1 MSMKVEIGKRPV
13 FCRGGGRRGARILG
27 SFPSC
32 TRALRTRVGTH
43 SSQGLG
49 CVRMWAS
56 ESWKKNLRYRVFNFC
71 RAIPL
76 PCIVSEH
83 RDRCRTQTIRRR
95 TSAAWSCV
103 ACLRRFVHFGLKIT
117 PKGSGGNSAEPPME
131 HAFLPDDGGFECI
144 FCGRTASE
152 HQKASGGS
160 YESTKPA
167 ERDLEMEDEDDW
179 DAIQEELRRL
189 TRRCRQA
196 RAAARSSQPTH
207 PRASPAWLSRL
218 RKRRPERRPSCSS
231 QK

>member
-1 MSMKVEIGKRPV
+1 MCGCGRPNH
-13 FCRGGGRRGARILG
+13 GRRTCATVFLIFAVRFRSRVSSPNIATAVARQDDQ
-27 SFPSC
+27 
-32 TRALRTRVGTH
+32 ALHVGR
-43 SSQGLG
+43 L
-49 CVRMWAS
+49 VA
-56 ESWKKNLRYRVFNFC
+56 
-71 RAIPL
+71 
-76 PCIVSEH
+76 VSP
-83 RDRCRTQTIRRR
+83 
-95 TSAAWSCV
+95 
-103 ACLRRFVHFGLKIT
+103 CLRRFVHIGLKISR
-117 PKGSGGNSAEPPME
+117 KIGSGRYSADPPME

>member
-1 MSMKVEIGKRPV
+1 MLGDVLGAAGPRLKSSFSRCGYNRCFADQNRP
-13 FCRGGGRRGARILG
+13 FIY
-27 SFPSC
+27 
-32 TRALRTRVGTH
+32 
-43 SSQGLG
+43 
-49 CVRMWAS
+49 
-56 ESWKKNLRYRVFNFC
+56 SW
-71 RAIPL
+71 I
-76 PCIVSEH
+76 E
-83 RDRCRTQTIRRR
+83 
-95 TSAAWSCV
+95 
-103 ACLRRFVHFGLKIT
+103 
-117 PKGSGGNSAEPPME
+117 ME

-144 FCGRTASE
+144 FCGRTASA

>member
-1 MSMKVEIGKRPV
+1 MPSLPRCEPTLATRIPESKQRSKETLREIPHTTTHGDHHTGKAYA
-13 FCRGGGRRGARILG
+13 ARHSTARCCYASPTLSG
-27 SFPSC
+27 HTHSVYHSPFLVSVLALEQPSC
-32 TRALRTRVGTH
+32 APCHNALLAHTVFVRIGTENH
-43 SSQGLG
+43 SKI
-49 CVRMWAS
+49 
-56 ESWKKNLRYRVFNFC
+56 ESGRY
-71 RAIPL
+71 
-76 PCIVSEH
+76 
-83 RDRCRTQTIRRR
+83 
-95 TSAAWSCV
+95 SAD
-103 ACLRRFVHFGLKIT
+103 
-117 PKGSGGNSAEPPME
+117 PPME

>member
-1 MSMKVEIGKRPV
+1 
-13 FCRGGGRRGARILG
+13 
-27 SFPSC
+27 
-32 TRALRTRVGTH
+32 
-43 SSQGLG
+43 
-49 CVRMWAS
+49 
-56 ESWKKNLRYRVFNFC
+56 
-71 RAIPL
+71 
-76 PCIVSEH
+76 
-83 RDRCRTQTIRRR
+83 
-95 TSAAWSCV
+95 
-103 ACLRRFVHFGLKIT
+103 
-117 PKGSGGNSAEPPME
+117 ME

>member
-1 MSMKVEIGKRPV
+1 MLLRLTYLERSHALCVPLTLSRLCPRSRTTELCALSQRLACPTVFVRIGTENHSKIES
-13 FCRGGGRRGARILG
+13 GR
-27 SFPSC
+27 
-32 TRALRTRVGTH
+32 
-43 SSQGLG
+43 
-49 CVRMWAS
+49 
-56 ESWKKNLRYRVFNFC
+56 Y
-71 RAIPL
+71 
-76 PCIVSEH
+76 
-83 RDRCRTQTIRRR
+83 
-95 TSAAWSCV
+95 SAD
-103 ACLRRFVHFGLKIT
+103 
-117 PKGSGGNSAEPPME
+117 PPME

>member
-1 MSMKVEIGKRPV
+1 MSRNRKRPV

-27 SFPSC
+27 GFPSC
-32 TRALRTRVGTH
+32 TRALRTRVGTQSH
-43 SSQGLG
+43 TVAKVWGECGGGRPNQGRRT
-49 CVRMWAS
+49 CAKVP
-56 ESWKKNLRYRVFNFC
+56 RVFNVC
-71 RAIPL
+71 RCLQRRAALGEAGESYHSPSPTVGIPKRPGL
-76 PCIVSEH
+76 GPIPAM
-83 RDRCRTQTIRRR
+83 QT
-95 TSAAWSCV
+95 T
-103 ACLRRFVHFGLKIT
+103 
-117 PKGSGGNSAEPPME
+117 E